1 MNAMLKIVSRE
12 KAEES
17 DFLEWLSRTPEEK
30 LDVLQRLRELVYDVT
45 HENRKGFQRV
55 LSVSRLGKS

>member
-1 MNAMLKIVSRE
+1 MKTFLKVVPLE
-12 KAEES
+12 KAEEA
-17 DFLEWLSRTPEEK
+17 DFLEWLSKTPEEK

-55 LSVSRLGKS
+55 LSISRLEKS